1 MDHRFETFSLSI
13 LELNRYLQKIKE
25 LEMKQFGLK
34 ANHTMCL
41 YYLGQHPEGLTAT
54 QLTEL
59 CKEDKAAVSRCLSQ
73 LSDRQLVVCEQPADH
88 KRSYRGRATC
98 LPVRG
103 APVVNGIQARIKE
116 ALSYGGRGLTEE
128 RRRDFYGTLAIISE
142 NLSDYLTEQG
152 QQR

>member
-34 ANHTMCL
+34 ASHTMCL

-88 KRSYRGRATC
+88 KRSYRSRYMLTVQGRS
-98 LPVRG
+98 
-103 APVVNGIQARIKE
+103 VVSGIQTRIKE

-128 RRRDFYGTLAIISE
+128 RRPGFLWHSC
-142 NLSDYLTEQG
+142 NHQ
-152 QQR
+152 

>member
-73 LSDRQLVVCEQPADH
+73 GRSVV
-88 KRSYRGRATC
+88 S
-98 LPVRG
+98 
-103 APVVNGIQARIKE
+103 GIQTRIKE

-142 NLSDYLTEQG
+142 NLSDYLTEHS
-152 QQR
+152 QQK

>member
-34 ANHTMCL
+34 ASHTMCL
-41 YYLGQHPEGLTAT
+41 YYLGQHPKGLTAT

-59 CKEDKAAVSRCLSQ
+59 
-73 LSDRQLVVCEQPADH
+73 RQLVVCEQPADH
-88 KRSYRGRATC
+88 KRSYRSRYMLTVQGRS
-98 LPVRG
+98 
-103 APVVNGIQARIKE
+103 VVSGIQTRIKE

-152 QQR
+152 QQK

>member
-73 LSDRQLVVCEQPADH
+73 LSDRQLVVCEQPEAI
-88 KRSYRGRATC
+88 
-98 LPVRG
+98 LPVALHAYRSG
-103 APVVNGIQARIKE
+103 ALRCKRHPDTHQRS
-116 ALSYGGRGLTEE
+116 ALLRWTRADGGKAPRFLWH
-128 RRRDFYGTLAIISE
+128 SC
-142 NLSDYLTEQG
+142 NHQ
-152 QQR
+152 

>member
-34 ANHTMCL
+34 ASHTMCL

-73 LSDRQLVVCEQPADH
+73 LSDRQLVVCEQPGRSQAVLPLALHAYRSGALRCKRHPDTHQRSALLRRARADGG
-88 KRSYRGRATC
+88 K
-98 LPVRG
+98 
-103 APVVNGIQARIKE
+103 APGFLWHSCNHQ
-116 ALSYGGRGLTEE
+116 
-128 RRRDFYGTLAIISE
+128 
-142 NLSDYLTEQG
+142 
-152 QQR
+152 

>member
-34 ANHTMCL
+34 ASHTMCL

-73 LSDRQLVVCEQPADH
+73 LSDRLRAAGRSQAVLPLALHAYRSGALRCKRHPDTHQRSALLRRARADGG
-88 KRSYRGRATC
+88 K
-98 LPVRG
+98 
-103 APVVNGIQARIKE
+103 APGFLWHSCNHQ
-116 ALSYGGRGLTEE
+116 
-128 RRRDFYGTLAIISE
+128 
-142 NLSDYLTEQG
+142 
-152 QQR
+152 